1 LTVQF
6 LDDRGSGAGVES
18 RAVRCQDI
26 DEGLANGSW
35 RLDEE
40 ALAASRASPTNWANV
55 REEAMEFSALR
66 TASRA

>member
-6 LDDRGSGAGVES
+6 LDDRSSGAGVEC
-18 RAVRCQDI
+18 RVVRYQDI
-26 DEGLANGSW
+26 DEGLANGFW
-35 RLDEE
+35 RLDAE
-40 ALAASRASPTNWANV
+40 ALAASRASPTSCANV